1 MSKINCVSPAAYASM
16 EPLLVGT
23 IAMFDVIQPSGAF
36 SVDTTGWF
44 CRPATASDTPTSAME
59 PPWHSSRTPAPPL
72 GDPARAAG
80 EIHWRAQH
88 SAERLSATHSAGIKY
103 PARRQRV
110 QRKATLTGRL
120 RSSR

>member
-44 CRPATASDTPTSAME
+44 CPSGHSVIYANVGDGITVAFATYPSAAVGTPHPLLGKFTGGFSNPLKGCPPPRPRESNTRQGASGYKDS
-59 PPWHSSRTPAPPL
+59 PP
-72 GDPARAAG
+72 
-80 EIHWRAQH
+80 
-88 SAERLSATHSAGIKY
+88 
-103 PARRQRV
+103 
-110 QRKATLTGRL
+110 
-120 RSSR
+120 